1 MKIPGTNAGSG
12 SISRF
17 GNYSAPSAS
26 LRCVLEKGEQKANRV
41 QNY

>member
-1 MKIPGTNAGSG
+1 MPGRNAGSG

-26 LRCVLEKGEQKANRV
+26 LRCAFEKGEQKANRV
-41 QNY
+41 RNY